1 MMNKV
6 IYIDGG
12 KIAFYEKP
20 EDAMELPYFKKALSL
35 KERKKYSELSK
46 RKKKLSSKI
55 ISEFYDTEQEHI
67 FLSLN

>member
-46 RKKKLSSKI
+46 RKKNYLQK
-55 ISEFYDTEQEHI
+55 
-67 FLSLN
+67 